1 MVVSCG
7 SEVNLVERNQKMKL
21 NRLDRKYQNP
31 SAGIMVN
38 MVRETVCVCVVM

>member
-7 SEVNLVERNQKMKL
+7 CEVNLADHDQKMKL

-31 SAGIMVN
+31 SAGM
-38 MVRETVCVCVVM
+38 M